1 MPCQLM
7 VGFFA
12 YAKSF
17 EIRVDKKE
25 LEGTYSHLEKN
36 EFDNWNLIIVWVE
49 LSCHLAYLMHAS
61 SSLVYDIDHCLPS
74 FFKNVLFY
82 DSFQVT

>member
-25 LEGTYSHLEKN
+25 LEGIYSHLDKN
-36 EFDNWNLIIVWVE
+36 EFDNCMGGTLTSFGLLDACKFK
-49 LSCHLAYLMHAS
+49 LSVQY
-61 SSLVYDIDHCLPS
+61 
-74 FFKNVLFY
+74 
-82 DSFQVT
+82 